1 MLCFVNADGGHSFL
15 GRPVHVFHEIPDAVD
30 GAAFFTTLFA
40 YCNAALF
47 APFLSELNEGLS
59 FLFFVPFKTKH
70 VDNLAFVVG
79 KIVCHNAVFAAVV
92 DGHANRVINR
102 IIIFAVF
109 LKFVGKL
116 AVVIQRLAECFQLLA
131 LAGVQVVAVDDELQV
146 PAGGDEGIAEPENL
160 MVKACVLAIVE
171 HMKFR
176 R

>member
-1 MLCFVNADGGHSFL
+1 MHI
-15 GRPVHVFHEIPDAVD
+15 FHEIPDAVD
-30 GAAFFTTLFA
+30 GAALFTALFA

-47 APFLSELNEGLS
+47 ASFFAEFDEGFS
-59 FLFFVPFKTKH
+59 FVFFVPFKTKH
-70 VDNLAFVVG
+70 VNNLAFVVG
-79 KIVCHNAVFAAVV
+79 KIVSHDAVFAAVV

-146 PAGGDEGIAEPENL
+146 PAGGDEGIAEPENFV
-160 MVKACVLAIVE
+160 VKAGV
-171 HMKFR
+171 
-176 R
+176 

>member
-1 MLCFVNADGGHSFL
+1 M
-15 GRPVHVFHEIPDAVD
+15 HVFHEIPDAVD
-30 GAAFFTTLFA
+30 GAALFTTLFTN
-40 YCNAALF
+40 CNTS
-47 APFLSELNEGLS
+47 FLSEFNEGFS

-131 LAGVQVVAVDDELQV
+131 LAGVQFVAVDDELQV

-160 MVKACVLAIVE
+160 VVKACVLAIVE

>member
-1 MLCFVNADGGHSFL
+1 MLCFVNADGLHGFF
-15 GRPVHVFHEIPDAVD
+15 GRPVPAFHEIFDTVD
-30 GAAFFTTLFA
+30 RATLFTA
-40 YCNAALF
+40 
-47 APFLSELNEGLS
+47 FLAQLDEGFS
-59 FLFFVPFKTKH
+59 FVFFVPFKTKH
-70 VDNLAFVVG
+70 VNNLAFVVG
-79 KIVCHNAVFAAVV
+79 KIVSHDAVFAAVV

-160 MVKACVLAIVE
+160 VVKACVLAIVE

>member
-1 MLCFVNADGGHSFL
+1 M
-15 GRPVHVFHEIPDAVD
+15 
-30 GAAFFTTLFA
+30 
-40 YCNAALF
+40 
-47 APFLSELNEGLS
+47 
-59 FLFFVPFKTKH
+59 
-70 VDNLAFVVG
+70 
-79 KIVCHNAVFAAVV
+79 AVV

-109 LKFVGKL
+109 LKFVGKF

-160 MVKACVLAIVE
+160 VVKACVLAIVE